1 MQSTVQA
8 SAWDRFRASFGR
20 RGVALLLAFLVE
32 ALIALLFLFYLVPQF
47 APKRPIPKRFGFDI
61 EAGDSAEPEAK
72 AEKKAKSRARGGA
85 EAERQPRIEPPP
97 APPVVPEAALPANVL
112 WLSRRDY
119 AASDIARTRP
129 SGADA
134 PANEPGP
141 GRSSAGDSEL
151 AEGRGPN
158 GEPLYAAEWHVR
170 PTNAQLRTYLP
181 ERMRQSGWGLVACR
195 TVANYRVEDCQELGD
210 FPRGSGLAG
219 AVRQAAWQFRVRPPR
234 VGGKALVGAWVRI
247 RIDYTVTQEKSD
259 SSQIERDTLRK
270 R

>member
-1 MQSTVQA
+1 MGTKERREREKEEIRSKILDAARELFVQEGYDA
-8 SAWDRFRASFGR
+8 VSMRKIAEKIEYSPTAIYLHFKDKRS
-20 RGVALLLAFLVE
+20 V
-32 ALIALLFLFYLVPQF
+32 LIALCDEDFLRLARELQKIGRVED
-47 APKRPIPKRFGFDI
+47 PI
-61 EAGDSAEPEAK
+61 
-72 AEKKAKSRARGGA
+72 
-85 EAERQPRIEPPP
+85 
-97 APPVVPEAALPANVL
+97 
-112 WLSRRDY
+112 
-119 AASDIARTRP
+119 
-129 SGADA
+129 
-134 PANEPGP
+134 
-141 GRSSAGDSEL
+141 
-151 AEGRGPN
+151 
-158 GEPLYAAEWHVR
+158 
-170 PTNAQLRTYLP
+170 